1 MPTEL
6 PSVGDGGRNMSVQGI
21 NDVTKALSQLV
32 ESQIRRSVSTA
43 TVTLLPP
50 GDSLPEDVGVNL
62 YLYRV
67 VERPVTH
74 SQPWRGD
81 RAHEPSDRAPLGLQL
96 HYLLTPRGRTSESSS
111 TNGDVAHMML
121 GVAMVT
127 LHQHPVLNDVHIQ
140 GFDADAVLSQHL
152 RNSYEKVT
160 VTISTVGIEELSKL
174 WATINQPY
182 RLSVAYE
189 ISLVELLPD
198 QRPPAADGIVSRTDV
213 EMLPLGRPLL
223 ASLSPPTGALAR
235 LVGGAVTA
243 NQLTISGSGLGAIGL
258 DPVVLVGGR
267 SVPLQASVQPPFT
280 RLTASLPL
288 NLDAGPQAD
297 VRAVLLG
304 PPSDSLPL
312 LVSPW
317 LAGTRPVRTALDPA
331 VPADVTLIL
340 TGQGLNAPF
349 TVRFDG
355 PGGPVSSPGM
365 VTGELTGSAAVPT
378 GLANGAYEVRVVLG
392 DADNS
397 LSNPRTLQVL
407 PRVDAGPAVSVEAD
421 GQKHRLDLTGA
432 RLDGSEI
439 RVVLDG
445 VAYEAPANAA
455 PAALSF
461 LFNRL
466 LETGRH
472 TVAVV
477 VDGQRS
483 RVVTFTVP
491 PG

>member
-1 MPTEL
+1 
-6 PSVGDGGRNMSVQGI
+6 MSVQAI
-21 NDVTKALSQLV
+21 NDVTIALGQLV
-32 ESQIRRSVSTA
+32 ESQIKRSVSTA

-67 VERPVTH
+67 MESPVTRG
-74 SQPWRGD
+74 QPWRGD
-81 RAHEPSDRAPLGLQL
+81 RSHGPSDQAALGLQL
-96 HYLLTPRGRTSESSS
+96 HYLLTPRGKASEASAA
-111 TNGDVAHMML
+111 NGDVAHTML
-121 GVAMVT
+121 GVSMVT
-127 LHQHPVLNDVHIQ
+127 LHQNPVLNDVHIQ

-152 RNSYEKVT
+152 RDSYETVKV
-160 VTISTVGIEELSKL
+160 SLSAVGIEELSKI

-189 ISLVELLPD
+189 VSLVELLPE
-198 QRPPAADGIVSRTDV
+198 RKPPAAGGIVSRTGV
-213 EMLPLGRPLL
+213 EVLPLGRPQL
-223 ASLSPPTGALAR
+223 ASLAPAAGALAR
-235 LVGGAVTA
+235 LAAGAVTA
-243 NQLTISGSGLGAIGL
+243 NQLVVSGSGLGAAGL

-267 SVPLQASVQPPFT
+267 PAPLQMPAEPPFT

-288 NLDAGPQAD
+288 DLDAGPQAD
-297 VRAVLLG
+297 VRAALLG
-304 PPSDSLPL
+304 PPSDPLPF

-317 LAGTRPVRTALDPA
+317 LAGITPVRTALDPA
-331 VPADVTLIL
+331 VPADATLTL
-340 TGQGLNAPF
+340 TGQGLAAPF
-349 TVRFDG
+349 TIRFDG
-355 PGGPVSSPGM
+355 PGGPASSPGT
-365 VTGELTGSAAVPT
+365 VTGEGTASAAVPAS
-378 GLANGAYEVRVVLG
+378 LANGAYQVRVVLG
-392 DADNS
+392 DADHS

-407 PRVDAGPAVSVEAD
+407 PRVDAGPAVSVEAG

-432 RLDGSEI
+432 RLGGSEI

-445 VAYEAPANAA
+445 VAYEAPANAN

-466 LETGRH
+466 LDTGRH
-472 TVAVV
+472 TVAVE

-483 RVVTFTVP
+483 RAVAFTVP